1 MRRMIISV
9 VIMALVTYVIRA
21 LPVTIINKEVKSK
34 YIKSFLFYVPY
45 AVLASMTFPSILYS
59 TGNVISSAVGTGVA
73 IVLAYFRKGLVIVA
87 LGAMAAA
94 FICGFVPFLT

>member
-21 LPVTIINKEVKSK
+21 LPVTLINKEVKSK
-34 YIKSFLFYVPY
+34 FVKSFLYYVPF
-45 AVLASMTFPSILYS
+45 AVLASMTFPAIFYS
-59 TGNVISSAVGTGVA
+59 TGSTISSAVGTGVA
-73 IVLAYFRKGLVIVA
+73 VILAYFRKGLVIVA

-94 FICGFVPFLT
+94 FICGYVPFLT